1 MQIQISVWRVEVV
14 VESRTKL
21 GVGKQVDLQS
31 LGRQSVLKINK
42 NAQNFV
48 GSELTHFTSH
58 IIAQY
63 FYKLRVFINSKEN
76 HKLGELFQILCP
88 VYKLQDNPQILID
101 KLTEVF
107 ILHHLRCISRPQ
119 AKAKF
124 KEPFQ
129 SVLPKVLSVYAPFDK
144 L

>member
-1 MQIQISVWRVEVV
+1 M
-14 VESRTKL
+14 
-21 GVGKQVDLQS
+21 
-31 LGRQSVLKINK
+31 LKVNE

-48 GSELTHFTSH
+48 CSELTHFTSH
-58 IIAQY
+58 IIAKY
-63 FYKLRVFINSKEN
+63 FYKLRVLINSKEN

-107 ILHHLRCISRPQ
+107 ILHHLGCISRPQ
-119 AKAKF
+119 TKTKL

-129 SVLPKVLSVYAPFDK
+129 SVLSKVLSVYALFNELQDIGFR
-144 L
+144 LGNRLLVQTFVLLL